1 MSLKLKT
8 ILGVAIIEALLL
20 GLLITVTLN
29 YLKSTNYEGLYK
41 RAITTATL
49 FATTTKDAVLSYD
62 LASLDALSA
71 ELMENPDLVY
81 VRIKSPSGQIFAQAG
96 NKTWLNDPFH
106 EDQQI
111 DHVSDGVFDTRAEIR
126 EAGTLY
132 GIIELGIDTS
142 SLSRQINEVWHWS
155 LSIAIGEMGLVALF
169 SYFLGSYLVSGLTRL
184 RYAAYRI
191 SKGYMDVF
199 VQSKGTDEIAEVSEA
214 FNAMSE
220 RLKNVSQSREMYEKQ
235 LESLNKT
242 LENQIEH
249 RTRALE
255 KTNEQLIHSEKMASI
270 GTLAAGVAHEINN
283 PVGFIMSNIRTLST
297 YTATYNEIISQLQ
310 QLDEQQS
317 EEELRQAVRSLKAW
331 LKQKDIEFILEDMA
345 EIITDIHEGNERINH
360 IVSGLKDFSHVD
372 QDKSYKPAN
381 LNEAIE
387 KTLRVT
393 ENELKY
399 KAETVVELSDL
410 PLVNCNTSQI
420 QQVLLNLIIN
430 ASHAIEAEGRIE
442 IRSWAENNRVCISV
456 RDNGSGIPPALH
468 KKIFDPFFTTKKVGK
483 GTGLGLAI
491 SYNIMKEHQG
501 EILMESQPGEGTC
514 FTLNFP
520 KAVISSP
527 NYSPKKS

>member
-41 RAITTATL
+41 RATTTATL
-49 FATTTKDAVLSYD
+49 FATTTKDAVLSHD
-62 LASLDALSA
+62 LASLEDFTT
-71 ELMENPDLVY
+71 ELMKNPDLVY
-81 VRIKSPSGQIFAQAG
+81 VRIKSHDGQVFSQAG
-96 NKTWLNDPFH
+96 NKTILNRPFH
-106 EDQQI
+106 EDHQVNQ
-111 DHVSDGVFDTRAEIR
+111 VADGVFDVNAEIR
-126 EAGTLY
+126 EGGMLY
-132 GIIELGIDTS
+132 GVIELGIDTN
-142 SLSRQINEVWHWS
+142 SLSKQIREVWQWS

-169 SYFLGSYLVSGLTRL
+169 SYLLGTYLISGLTRL

-191 SKGYMDVF
+191 SKGYTDVS
-199 VQSKGTDEIAEVSEA
+199 VELKGKDEIAEVSQA
-214 FNAMSE
+214 FNVMSE
-220 RLKNVSQSREMYEKQ
+220 RLKNVSQSREQYERQ
-235 LESLNKT
+235 LEALNQT
-242 LENQIEH
+242 LENRIER
-249 RTRALE
+249 RTEDLK

-283 PVGFIMSNIRTLST
+283 PVGFIMSNIRTLSN
-297 YTATYNEIISQLQ
+297 YTQTYNEVISRLQ

-317 EEELRQAVRSLKAW
+317 EDGLRQSLHSLKAW
-331 LKQKDIEFILEDMA
+331 LKQKDIEFIREDME
-345 EIITDIHEGNERINH
+345 EIIADIHEGNERINH

-381 LNEAIE
+381 LNDAVE

-399 KAETVVELSDL
+399 KAETIVSLSEI
-410 PLVNCNTSQI
+410 PLVNCNISQI

-430 ASHAIEAEGRIE
+430 ASHAIKEDGQIE
-442 IRSWAENNRVCISV
+442 IRSWAGNNRVYISV
-456 RDNGSGIPPALH
+456 RDNGCGIDPSLH
-468 KKIFDPFFTTKKVGK
+468 QKIFDPFFTTKKVGK

-501 EILMESQPGEGTC
+501 KIKMESKQNEGTC
-514 FTLNFP
+514 FTLDFP
-520 KAVISSP
+520 EAAI
-527 NYSPKKS
+527 YAPK